1 MESFLTIMRMN
12 FAPVDGPDMMAMFY
26 YYRMGGWEYRSYL
39 IVSMHDA

>member
-26 YYRMGGWEYRSYL
+26 YIGWVGVYRSYFM
-39 IVSMHDA
+39 VSMHDA